1 MVSTPYP
8 IKDKRYCCKT
18 CNKLFIKTTKNKL
31 YCSYKC
37 QRKANYIAYKLNNK
51 ERFLHFH
58 WEQNIKQSDNYR
70 TLEALV
76 YGPIEVSS
84 YSNQHLK
91 HKIIPRAIK
100 INFVNNMSRYEHDN
114 YRHSVKNF
122 ELAQTDNLTPKD
134 CKFFNMFIT
143 DKISKVRIEKS
154 LRNSKVV
161 PNFFRRW
168 MWRKKRRKARLKLFL
183 NLNRI
188 KKFIGTNNEEYTIDM
203 VQLRQEIW
211 EDKSIESQ
219 KYLTSNIEADK
230 Q

>member
-37 QRKANYIAYKLNNK
+37 QRKANNIAYKLNNK
-51 ERFLHFH
+51 ERVLHLH
-58 WEQNIKQSDNYR
+58 WDQNIKEGDKHR

-84 YSNQHLK
+84 YPNQHLK
-91 HKIIPRAIK
+91 HKIIRRAIK
-100 INFVNNMSRYEHDN
+100 INFVSNMSRYEYAN
-114 YRHSVKNF
+114 YIHSVKSF
-122 ELAQTDNLTPKD
+122 ELPQIDNLTPKD
-134 CKFFNMFIT
+134 CRFFNIFIT
-143 DKISKVRIEKS
+143 DRISKVRIEKA
-154 LRNSKVV
+154 LKNANVV

-203 VQLRQEIW
+203 VQLRQELW
-211 EDKSIESQ
+211 QDRSIEIQ
-219 KYLTSNIEADK
+219 GYLSSNIEADK